1 MAPRFHRDRGGGMT
15 AAVQQPPL
23 ILVVEDNLANQM
35 LAEAVLQGHGYR
47 VNLAGSADEARASIE
62 RERPAL
68 ILMDIQLP
76 GQDGLSLTRQLKA
89 DPAQASI
96 PVVAVT
102 AHAMPNDRQLSL
114 DAGCIG
120 HITKP
125 FSGEAF
131 GEQIRGFLLR
141 PTVQI

>member
-1 MAPRFHRDRGGGMT
+1 MNTEAESR
-15 AAVQQPPL
+15 AV
-23 ILVVEDNLANQM
+23 ILVVEDNPASQM
-35 LAEAVLQGHGYR
+35 LVEAILQGYGYLLRFAASAAEAL
-47 VNLAGSADEARASIE
+47 ASIE
-62 RERPAL
+62 VERPDL

-102 AHAMPNDRQLSL
+102 AHAMASDRQLSL
-114 DAGCIG
+114 DAGCVG

-125 FSGEAF
+125 YDTQVLAEQVAAF
-131 GEQIRGFLLR
+131 LR
-141 PTVQI
+141 ASLKSAAGGSKPRRF